1 MKKSCFYILCFIFPL
16 LFAYCA
22 KMGSITGGPRDED
35 PPRVVSSR
43 PANYS
48 TDFTGNRIEITF
60 DEFIALN
67 NVNQALVISPP
78 FAGKPDI
85 RLRGKTLQIF
95 LEGGEF
101 RENTTYTFN
110 FGNSIED
117 NNERNVLENFEF
129 VFSTGPYL
137 DSLSVAGTI
146 VNSFN
151 LRPIDD
157 PFIIMAY
164 DKLEDSIPIQEIPV
178 YIGRSDK
185 EGAFMINNMKADTF
199 RIFALKDLNFN
210 LLYDLPNENIA
221 FYDSLVYLFPELL
234 QTNIPDTAQADSILM
249 DTNDIEKDST
259 IRKRDIPYSSLRPY
273 FMELFFF
280 EEDNRKQYL
289 MDEERKEDKHIFL
302 AFNLPVEES
311 LQIQGLNFDSENW
324 YYEEVNILRD
334 TFNLWIR
341 DQDLI
346 KSDSLIMLLGYPG
359 TDSLGNYMLVEDTL
373 NLFTR
378 QMKQV
383 RGKQG
388 EQEKKQVLTVNTI
401 PNNTRQDLHK
411 NILFNFNYPVEIV
424 DTSKIFLFSI
434 PDSLEISEIYAIKED
449 SLTLRKRYLEHPWK
463 SQEKYR
469 FFAEPGA
476 FADFYGNMSDT
487 LNINFTAQDEEYYGI
502 LQVNTSNV
510 SCPLIVQLMD
520 EKEVLFEERYIQADS
535 TITFDFLRPGNYK
548 VKYIYDTNNNGK
560 WDTGRYLEGRQP
572 ERVEYYEGEIV
583 IRSNW
588 EMEIKWGMKHSF

>member
-1 MKKSCFYILCFIFPL
+1 
-16 LFAYCA
+16 
-22 KMGSITGGPRDED
+22 MGSITGGPKDED
-35 PPRVVSSR
+35 PPKVVSSK

-48 TDFTGNRIEITF
+48 TNFTGNRIEITF

-85 RLRGKTLQIF
+85 RLRGKTLQIL

-110 FGNSIED
+110 FGNAIED

-151 LRPIDD
+151 LRPVED

-164 DKLEDSIPIQEIPV
+164 DKLEDSIPMQEIPV

-185 EGAFMINNMKADTF
+185 EGTFMINNMKADTF

-210 LLYDLPNENIA
+210 LIYDLPNEIIE
-221 FYDSLVYLFPELL
+221 FYDSLVYLFPELM
-234 QTNIPDTAQADSILM
+234 QANIPDTAQTDSIPLDM
-249 DTNDIEKDST
+249 DVTEKDST
-259 IRKRDIPYSSLRPY
+259 IKKRDIPYSSLKPY

-289 MDEERKEDKHIFL
+289 TDEERREDKHIFL
-302 AFNLPVEES
+302 AFNLPLEDS
-311 LQIQGLNFDSENW
+311 LQLKGLNFDSENW
-324 YYEEVNILRD
+324 YYEEANMLRD
-334 TFNLWIR
+334 TFNLWIT
-341 DQDLI
+341 DDELI
-346 KSDSLIMLLGYPG
+346 KSDSLILLLAYPG
-359 TDSLGNYMLVEDTL
+359 TDSVGNYILVEDTL
-373 NLFTR
+373 NLITR

-383 RGKQG
+383 RGKHE
-388 EQEKKQVLTVNTI
+388 EQVKKTVLTINTI
-401 PNNTRQDLHK
+401 PNNSRQDLHK
-411 NILFNFNYPVEIV
+411 NIFFAFNYPVEII
-424 DTSKIFLFSI
+424 DTSKIFLFSKQ
-434 PDSLEISEIYAIKED
+434 DTLEIPEIFSITED
-449 SLTLRKRYLEHPWK
+449 ALSLRKHYLEYSWK

-469 FFAEPGA
+469 LFAEPGA
-476 FADFYGNMSDT
+476 FTDFYGNMSDT
-487 LNINFTAQDEEYYGI
+487 LNINFSAQDEEYYGI
-502 LQVNTSNV
+502 LQVKTSNV
-510 SCPLIVQLMD
+510 SCPLIMQLMD
-520 EKEVLFEERYIQADS
+520 EKEVLFEERFIQAD
-535 TITFDFLRPGNYK
+535 TTVKFDFLRPGNFK
-548 VKYIYDTNNNGK
+548 VKYIYDTNNNRK
-560 WDTGRYLEGRQP
+560 WDTGRYLEKRQP
-572 ERVEYYEGEIV
+572 ERIEYYDGEIV

-588 EMEIKWGMKHSF
+588 EMEIKWDMKHTF